1 MADEVRG
8 GGTPQPTL
16 VPFTRDGRA
25 KPPAAEGAPQADW
38 TTGGIQPLEPQ
49 RTPRGPLVGG
59 LVSLAWGGA
68 VAAYGALVVGPERLL
83 ALTPVE
89 VAALTGAVFAPLA
102 FLWLIVAFTERGA
115 LLRSEAEALRR
126 HLALL
131 TYPAEAAEGRIATV
145 SDALRAQ
152 TRELAQAT
160 REAGTHAEALRQL
173 LNRETTELRALN
185 AALGGE
191 TAESLQTVTERVAG
205 LSEVA
210 ERVSA
215 LSRDMDQA
223 LARQQT
229 ALEGATDR
237 AGREADRLG
246 GVLRSH
252 AEGLSKAAGIVARQV
267 EATDTVVTRQ
277 AALLENAAATTQAFT
292 AAAESLSAKV
302 GAAIDGLAR
311 NIAQLREEKEKVSG
325 RAAVLAADLRGSLEQ
340 VTALAEDVTRR
351 ASSLEDVTR
360 RVAETSH
367 AAAQELDSAT
377 AAALGDFNAFR
388 DASAEALEG
397 ARIAA
402 AAIRDTVAQGEN
414 VRRMLHTQARGL
426 EQSVKSLGEQV
437 RGTGLALDEQSQAIH
452 QTSERAAERIR
463 HLAELFS
470 RNAVDI
476 TRTTARAVV
485 EIETVSEGLK
495 AGGSDVRSVVGA
507 LQEAGQVVERVVDA
521 SMARVGQVRADME
534 DGRQAVK
541 AAIGDFSAAGDRI
554 ANLAN
559 DTVQAL
565 SSLADELRGEATGM
579 ARAADGAMERAEG
592 LREQI
597 DTLLIRFEDGVSRG
611 AGEVNRAG
619 ERLRLAA
626 EVFEATAVHAGGAMA
641 ERADELEARFHG
653 LERAAAQARAGVEE
667 ATGALGQHTEMLDA
681 AGRRGV
687 ENARKAVA
695 ELARHAEQI
704 IALIKAAEQRA
715 KDLDTVR
722 DSIDVQKFLT
732 ETSYVLERLQATAV
746 DIARLFTPAVEEDL
760 WRRYYKGE
768 QNVFLHHAA
777 KTITRTQSAAV
788 KKLFAQNS
796 EFRAYAERYMSEYE
810 ALLRAARANDRAD
823 ILTAVFTSSDMG
835 RLYVVLARSV
845 GRGGGQAAAQK

>member
-1 MADEVRG
+1 MADDVRG
-8 GGTPQPTL
+8 GTTPQPTL
-16 VPFTRDGRA
+16 VQFNRDGRTR
-25 KPPAAEGAPQADW
+25 PAGDGAAQADW

-49 RTPRGPLVGG
+49 RPARGTVVGG
-59 LVSLAWGGA
+59 VVSAAWLAA
-68 VAAYGALVVGPERLL
+68 VAAYGVLGVGPAGLL
-83 ALTPVE
+83 ALQPLE
-89 VAALTGAVFAPLA
+89 VAGLTGAVFAPLA
-102 FLWLIVAFTERGA
+102 FVWLIVAFAERGA

-131 TYPAEAAEGRIATV
+131 TYPAEAAEGRIATI
-145 SDALRAQ
+145 SDSLRAQ

-160 REAGTHAEALRQL
+160 REAGSHAEALRQL
-173 LNRETTELRALN
+173 LTRETAELRSLN
-185 AALGGE
+185 AAMGGE
-191 TAESLQTVTERVAG
+191 TAESLKAVAERVGG

-210 ERVSA
+210 ERAST
-215 LSRDMDQA
+215 LSRDMEQA
-223 LARQQT
+223 LGRQQT
-229 ALEGATDR
+229 ALEGATER

-246 GVLRSH
+246 TVLRGH

-267 EATDTVVTRQ
+267 EATEVVVTRQ
-277 AALLENAAATTQAFT
+277 ASLLENATATTQAFT
-292 AAAESLSAKV
+292 AAAEALSAKV
-302 GAAIDGLAR
+302 GASVDSLAR
-311 NIAQLREEKEKVSG
+311 QTAQLREEKEKISS

-340 VTALAEDVTRR
+340 VTALAEGVTRR
-351 ASSLEDVTR
+351 AAALEEINR
-360 RVAETSH
+360 RVAETGH
-367 AAAQELDSAT
+367 AAAQELDAAT

-397 ARIAA
+397 ARVAA

-470 RNAVDI
+470 RNAIDI

-495 AGGSDVRSVVGA
+495 AGTGEVKGVVTALQDAGLAVERSVEGA
-507 LQEAGQVVERVVDA
+507 MGRVA
-521 SMARVGQVRADME
+521 QARADME
-534 DGRQAVK
+534 DGRQAVR
-541 AAIGDFSAAGDRI
+541 AAIGDFSNAGDRI

-565 SSLADELRGEATGM
+565 TSLADELRGEANGL
-579 ARAADGAMERAEG
+579 AAAADGAFDKAEG
-592 LREQI
+592 LRDQL
-597 DTLLIRFEDGVSRG
+597 DSLLIRFEDGVSRG

-641 ERADELEARFHG
+641 ERADELESRFHG
-653 LERAAAQARAGVEE
+653 LERAAALARAGVDE
-667 ATGALGQHTEMLDA
+667 AAGALEHHTELLDA
-681 AGRRGV
+681 AGKRGV
-687 ENARKAVA
+687 DNARKAVA

-704 IALIKAAEQRA
+704 IALIKAAEQKA

-777 KTITRTQSAAV
+777 KTITRNQSAAV
-788 KKLFAQNS
+788 KKLFTQNG

-810 ALLRAARANDRAD
+810 ALMRAARANDRAD

-835 RLYVVLARSV
+835 RLYMVLARSV
-845 GRGGGQAAAQK
+845 GRGGSGASAASK